1 MLVRRL
7 SLSLLSSSSLLLLC
21 LISSYL
27 LDRVSAVT
35 ADEPGHRDLIVSV
48 RSSRREI
55 GKKNQCFEK
64 VGRRRKK
71 VKKVA
76 ESRHFLFFFPRCSD
90 RKREE
95 KATRISLFSRPKEGK
110 PKRKSQANT
119 AMVLLPNVKW
129 AQRKDKLF
137 LTIDIQVWK
146 ATTAKSF
153 PLLSPIPLW
162 LPPSLAMPLRN
173 KKEEAFS
180 VRYLALQRIRLN

>member
-35 ADEPGHRDLIVSV
+35 ADEPGHRDLIVNV

-76 ESRHFLFFFPRCSD
+76 ESRHFPFFLP
-90 RKREE
+90 
-95 KATRISLFSRPKEGK
+95 SLLRPKK
-110 PKRKSQANT
+110 RRKSN
-119 AMVLLPNVKW
+119 
-129 AQRKDKLF
+129 
-137 LTIDIQVWK
+137 
-146 ATTAKSF
+146 
-153 PLLSPIPLW
+153 PLLALFTPQRRQAKKKKPSQHSHGAPPQRQVGSAQGQAVPDHRHPGMEGDDGKELS
-162 LPPSLAMPLRN
+162 LALSDSALAPSLSRHASA
-173 KKEEAFS
+173 EQEGGGF
-180 VRYLALQRIRLN
+180 

>member
-1 MLVRRL
+1 LAKKISVSKKSGVVEKKSKKWL
-7 SLSLLSSSSLLLLC
+7 SLG
-21 LISSYL
+21 
-27 LDRVSAVT
+27 T
-35 ADEPGHRDLIVSV
+35 
-48 RSSRREI
+48 
-55 GKKNQCFEK
+55 
-64 VGRRRKK
+64 
-71 VKKVA
+71 
-76 ESRHFLFFFPRCSD
+76 FLFFFPRCSD